1 MQLHCYE
8 NLLLQFDS
16 PGPLMYIIDH
26 LRREPLA
33 LNPARQ
39 RAQSTPNKPKM
50 KQFPLLGIYAI
61 IALLPVPALSAQ
73 ETVTQF
79 FARAEQAYQSI
90 ENYRAVWRMNIGGKN
105 SVATAYYKTPG
116 RVLLEYNIP
125 SKRFVL
131 ISNTQLA
138 IYNPQN
144 NILMTQPLEEA
155 AGGPPSLSIMR
166 RLYSMRY
173 KYPSGSEPVTEEGI
187 NTPVIVLLLSPINSA
202 ARIDDIEV
210 SFYAES
216 LLMRRIRGRWY
227 GSKVE
232 YNFLDIRTNIS
243 LDDAIFELKDPP
255 GAKEWAN
262 FLQD

>member
-1 MQLHCYE
+1 MHPIVYFSASKRLFARHMFPNHGRQSRFSSI
-8 NLLLQFDS
+8 LLL
-16 PGPLMYIIDH
+16 ICAIAT
-26 LRREPLA
+26 LRL
-33 LNPARQ
+33 
-39 RAQSTPNKPKM
+39 
-50 KQFPLLGIYAI
+50 FF
-61 IALLPVPALSAQ
+61 LPVLAAQ

-79 FARAEQAYQSI
+79 FDRAEQAYQSI
-90 ENYRAVWRMNIGGKN
+90 QNYRAVWRMNIGGKN

-131 ISNTQLA
+131 INDTQLT

-144 NILMTQPLEEA
+144 NIIMTQPLEGA
-155 AGGPPSLSIMR
+155 VGGPPSLSIMR

-187 NTPVIVLLLSPINSA
+187 DTPVIVLLLSPINSA
-202 ARIDDIEV
+202 ARIEDIEV
-210 SFYAES
+210 SFYPDS
-216 LLMRRIRGRWY
+216 LLMRRIKGRWY

-232 YNFLDIRTNIS
+232 YNFLDIQTNIP